1 MTTLTKR
8 EQIAA
13 MAMQGFIAAGYH
25 RDTGTTEIA
34 ELAIQH
40 ADKLIAVMKI
50 DDAGDDFW
58 KRMFIRARCGC
69 IYQFCEKHKA
79 LDPEDMDRLREEGVL
94 K

>member
-1 MTTLTKR
+1 MNTLTKR

-13 MAMQGFIAAGYH
+13 MAMQGFIAAGFH

-34 ELAIQH
+34 EHAIQH

-50 DDAGDDFW
+50 DDMDPDFW
-58 KRMFIRARCGC
+58 KRMFIRERCGC
-69 IYQFCEKHKA
+69 LKDYCGQHGEYNP
-79 LDPEDMDRLREEGVL
+79 DDVDRLREEGVL